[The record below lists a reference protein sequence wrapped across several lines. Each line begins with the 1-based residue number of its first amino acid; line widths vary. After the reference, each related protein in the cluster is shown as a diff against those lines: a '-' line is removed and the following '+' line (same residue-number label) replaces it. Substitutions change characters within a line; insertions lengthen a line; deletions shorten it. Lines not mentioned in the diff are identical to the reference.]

1 MVAVNPEKNS
11 SSKELCIT
19 FKQNSLANSMFTSP
33 KTARDNRFET
43 IT

>member
-11 SSKELCIT
+11 SSKELCIA
-19 FKQNSLANSMFTSP
+19 FKQNSLTNSMFTSP

-43 IT
+43 MT